1 MYVPDDPFSVDLEQ
15 NLYIGENVFPITNN
29 TISVESINKFKT
41 IIKTGSSNKI
51 EKRFYWL
58 VGLFIGV
65 TLAKEPLDVLSNE
78 TRKVV
83 KRDQINT
90 LDTIINSVHP
100 DSYKTGFVN
109 ESHEDFFVRFLIDH
123 YMTDFIKVEKR
134 QYLNIYY
141 DSLPANGTFSIEYYS
156 STKADTVSQFQNDS
170 KCQVLTISDN
180 SNDYSC

>member
-1 MYVPDDPFSVDLEQ
+1 MYVPDDPFSVDLGQ

-29 TISVESINKFKT
+29 TISVESINKFKA
-41 IIKTGSSNKI
+41 IIRTGSSNEL
-51 EKRFYWL
+51 EKRFWWL
-58 VGLFIGV
+58 VGLFVGG
-65 TLAKEPLDVLSNE
+65 TLVKGTLDVLSNVQWN
-78 TRKVV
+78 VV
-83 KRDQINT
+83 KRDQINALNT
-90 LDTIINSVHP
+90 MINSVHP

-123 YMTDFIKVEKR
+123 YMTDFIKVGKR

-156 STKADTVSQFQNDS
+156 STKADTVPQFQNDS

-180 SNDYSC
+180 SIDYSC